1 MLITT
6 EHRRFFIKRI
16 ICIGAALLLTLS
28 ACGNVTP
35 FPSPTASTEPSTT
48 STVSESIEV
57 DGVTY
62 VPLQSV
68 PDESGI
74 EAEWR
79 EGQLVLTEK
88 GIEVTLEAEC
98 PYLYRRGYLVAVL
111 PSSPIL
117 KDETMYLSEALSQEL
132 FGDGTLLNDILFFK
146 DEVAT
151 ALEQSDVEPWKSILA
166 AVELPRSMNV
176 SVPNLD
182 VDRVFQEKLL
192 GDYPAVL
199 AEELIAMGIEN
210 PTEYT
215 YSEYI
220 LLTESRSVEEAGL
233 KSFFLDNEAL
243 KEENPADWTVRE
255 YKDWQQAQLLAE
267 TEAGLTE
274 AQREFVTEKNILLQ
288 DIQWLKKD
296 FYNSYTECTDEELRE
311 TIEAYYQMSISYV
324 TGA

>member
-1 MLITT
+1 MKNNKKHFSILPLCGL
-6 EHRRFFIKRI
+6 F
-16 ICIGAALLLTLS
+16 CLMV

-35 FPSPTASTEPSTT
+35 FPSPTASTEPSLTP
-48 STVSESIEV
+48 TVSESIEV
-57 DGVTY
+57 DGVAY
-62 VPLQSV
+62 VSLSSV
-68 PDESGI
+68 LNENGI

-79 EGQLVLTEK
+79 DGQLVLTEK
-88 GIEVTLEAEC
+88 GIEVALKPEC

-111 PSSPIL
+111 PSSPLL
-117 KDETMYLSEALSQEL
+117 KDETVYLPQTLFQEL
-132 FGDGTLLNDILFFK
+132 FGDGTLFNDILFFK

-151 ALEQSDVEPWKSILA
+151 ALEQSDAEPWKSVLA

-182 VDRVFQEKLL
+182 VNRVFQEKLL
-192 GDYPAVL
+192 GDYPSVL
-199 AEELIAMGIEN
+199 AEELTIMGLEN
-210 PTEYT
+210 STEYT

-311 TIEAYYQMSISYV
+311 TIEAYYQMSVDYV
-324 TGA
+324 IGAE

>member
-1 MLITT
+1 M
-6 EHRRFFIKRI
+6 
-16 ICIGAALLLTLS
+16 
-28 ACGNVTP
+28 
-35 FPSPTASTEPSTT
+35 
-48 STVSESIEV
+48 
-57 DGVTY
+57 TY